1 MAKVMVKSQNDSKD
15 IKKQLAPNSKENIEF
30 RKRHG
35 ITLGLFNSLAD
46 VPFFSRFF
54 AAFS

>member
-46 VPFFSRFF
+46 KVIQQYG
-54 AAFS
+54 